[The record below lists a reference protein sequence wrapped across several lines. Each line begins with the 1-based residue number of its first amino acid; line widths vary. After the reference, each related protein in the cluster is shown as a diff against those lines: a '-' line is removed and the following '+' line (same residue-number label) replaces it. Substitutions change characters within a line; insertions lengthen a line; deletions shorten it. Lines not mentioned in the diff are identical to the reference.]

1 MRSAALLL
9 VTTLAV
15 TTLGDGPGHHG
26 HHGDHHGAH
35 HGEHEAHHA
44 AHPVANTPK
53 HAPHHAAHPHPQP
66 QPQKV
71 PRAPQSKPQPVR
83 APRQPVPRPVA
94 VRQIRKP
101 QAALRPRPAHAHPR
115 PVVRKPFNPF
125 AGFGQQKRPL
135 AQGPRLV
142 RGLHNNLPDRAP
154 RPGLHHQQHN
164 LRRPNVNVLPN
175 APTKAP
181 KVVPQ
186 LPTKTVAALIAEN
199 EHFSTLHTA
208 LKAAGMMER
217 LAGQGPFTVFAP
229 TNAAFDKVPVDSLNK
244 LMANKEELVK
254 VLERHIVPGVRMEG
268 KEVPSGNTKL
278 RSAAGDELSTDRDN
292 FVKVSTPAGSAFIV
306 KFDFLG
312 KNGVYH
318 AVDQVL

>member
-1 MRSAALLL
+1 M
-9 VTTLAV
+9 
-15 TTLGDGPGHHG
+15 G
-26 HHGDHHGAH
+26 
-35 HGEHEAHHA
+35 
-44 AHPVANTPK
+44 
-53 HAPHHAAHPHPQP
+53 
-66 QPQKV
+66 
-71 PRAPQSKPQPVR
+71 
-83 APRQPVPRPVA
+83 
-94 VRQIRKP
+94 
-101 QAALRPRPAHAHPR
+101 
-115 PVVRKPFNPF
+115 
-125 AGFGQQKRPL
+125 
-135 AQGPRLV
+135 
-142 RGLHNNLPDRAP
+142 
-154 RPGLHHQQHN
+154 
-164 LRRPNVNVLPN
+164 
-175 APTKAP
+175 AP

-186 LPTKTVAALIAEN
+186 LPSKTVAALIAEN

-244 LMANKEELVK
+244 LMANKE
-254 VLERHIVPGVRMEG
+254 VPN
-268 KEVPSGNTKL
+268 GNTKL

>member
-15 TTLGDGPGHHG
+15 STLGDGPGHHG
-26 HHGDHHGAH
+26 HHGEHHGAH
-35 HGEHEAHHA
+35 HGEHGAHHE
-44 AHPVANTPK
+44 AHPVANTQK
-53 HAPHHAAHPHPQP
+53 HAPHHAAHAHPQP
-66 QPQKV
+66 QPQPHPQKV
-71 PRAPQSKPQPVR
+71 QLPPRPLAPKRAQS
-83 APRQPVPRPVA
+83 QPVPRPVP
-94 VRQIRKP
+94 VRLPRKP
-101 QAALRPRPAHAHPR
+101 QPALRPRPAHPR

-125 AGFGQQKRPL
+125 AFGQQRRPL
-135 AQGPRLV
+135 GQGPRLV

-154 RPGLHHQQHN
+154 RPGPHHQQHN

-175 APTKAP
+175 TPTKAP
-181 KVVPQ
+181 KAVPQ
-186 LPTKTVAALIAEN
+186 LPAKTVAALIAEN

-268 KEVPSGNTKL
+268 KEVPNGNTKL

-292 FVKVSTPAGSAFIV
+292 FVKVTTPAGSAFIV